1 MINNAIEIQNLT
13 KNYAGFSL
21 GPLNFNIPV
30 GCMVGYIGENGA
42 GKSTTLK
49 AILGLI
55 KPDDGEIK
63 IFDRNIK
70 ECTPD
75 LMNRIGVV
83 FDNINIPGE
92 MKVKEV
98 GNLCKLS
105 FDSWEEGTFRSYIKR
120 FGLPSD
126 QRVKRLSRGMRMKL
140 SLSIALS
147 HQAELLILD
156 EATSGLDPVIRDEIL
171 DILLDFLQ
179 DENHTILISSHI
191 LSDLEKAAD
200 YIAFLHHGKILFME
214 EKDALVERYAL
225 CSLDNEMIENLD
237 PKSIIGRRKHAFGQD
252 LLVVRDL
259 MPANIELFKPS
270 IEDIMVYIIKGE
282 ENESISC

>member
-1 MINNAIEIQNLT
+1 MPSNAIEIKNLT

-21 GPLNFNIPV
+21 GPLNFNVPM
-30 GCMVGYIGENGA
+30 GCMVGYIGENGS

-49 AILGLI
+49 AILRLI
-55 KPDDGEIK
+55 HPDSGEIK
-63 IFDRNIK
+63 IFGKNIR
-70 ECTPD
+70 EHEPT

-83 FDNINIPGE
+83 FDDINIPGE
-92 MKVKEV
+92 MRVKEV

-105 FDSWEEGTFRSYIKR
+105 FDSWEDSTFSSYIRR
-120 FGLPSD
+120 FNLPSA
-126 QRVKRLSRGMRMKL
+126 QRVKNLSRGMKMKL

-147 HQAELLILD
+147 HRAELLILD
-156 EATSGLDPVIRDEIL
+156 EATSGLDPVVRDEIL

-179 DENHTILISSHI
+179 DEKHTVLISSHI

-200 YIAFLHHGKILFME
+200 YIAFLHNGKILFIE

-225 CSLDNEMIENLD
+225 CSLDHKTIQNLD
-237 PKSIIGRRKHAFGQD
+237 SEAIVGRRKHAFGQD
-252 LLVVRDL
+252 LLVIRDL
-259 MPANIELFKPS
+259 MPIGIELSKPS

-282 ENESISC
+282 ENESVTL

>member
-1 MINNAIEIQNLT
+1 MTNNAIEIQKLT
-13 KNYAGFSL
+13 KNYDGFSL
-21 GPLNFNIPV
+21 GPLNFNVPM
-30 GCMVGYIGENGA
+30 GCMVGYIGENGS

-55 KPDDGEIK
+55 RADSGEVR
-63 IFDRNIK
+63 IFGKNIK
-70 ECTPD
+70 EYKPT

-83 FDNINIPGE
+83 FDDINIPGE

-98 GNLCKLS
+98 GTFCKFA
-105 FDSWEEGTFRSYIKR
+105 FDTWEEITFNHYLKR
-120 FGLPSD
+120 FDLP
-126 QRVKRLSRGMRMKL
+126 KEKKIKALSRGMKMKL

-156 EATSGLDPVIRDEIL
+156 EATSGLDPVVRDEIL

-179 DENHTILISSHI
+179 DEKHTVLISSHI

-200 YIAFLHHGKILFME
+200 YIAFLHNGQILFME
-214 EKDALVERYAL
+214 EKDMLVERYAL
-225 CSLDNEMIENLD
+225 CSLDHETIQNLD
-237 PKSIIGRRKHAFGQD
+237 SDAIVGRRKHAFGQD
-252 LLVVRDL
+252 LLVIRDL
-259 MPANIELFKPS
+259 MPAGIEMVKPS

-282 ENESISC
+282 ENESIAL